1 MPADFGSPVKIAVAG
16 AGYVG
21 LANAVLLAQH
31 NEVVVTDI
39 DSPRVAL
46 INARTSPFEDR
57 ELERYLANAVLN
69 LSAATEPEA
78 AYQDAD
84 FVIVATPTNY
94 DPVSNQFDTRSVE
107 AVASDATRRCPDA
120 TIVIKS
126 TVPVGFTVALRKQLN
141 NERIL
146 FSPEFLRE
154 GQALH
159 DNLHP
164 SRIVV
169 GQDSEAAR
177 RFAELLQQ
185 GAEKQDIP
193 TLLTYQTLV
202 SSIIHKCV
210 SGSLR
215 DIAANRKKQGDA

>member
-1 MPADFGSPVKIAVAG
+1 MPADLGSPVKIAVAG

-69 LSAATEPEA
+69 LSATTEPEV

-107 AVASDATRRCPDA
+107 AVASEATRRCPGA

-126 TVPVGFTVALRKQLN
+126 TVPVGFTRALRTRLN
-141 NERIL
+141 TERIL

-154 GQALH
+154 GQALY

-193 TLLTYQTLV
+193 TLY
-202 SSIIHKCV
+202 
-210 SGSLR
+210 
-215 DIAANRKKQGDA
+215 

>member
-1 MPADFGSPVKIAVAG
+1 MPADLGSPVKIAVAG

-69 LSAATEPEA
+69 LSATTEPEV

-107 AVASDATRRCPDA
+107 AVASEATRRCPDA

-126 TVPVGFTVALRKQLN
+126 TVPVGFTRALRTRLN
-141 NERIL
+141 NEHIL
-146 FSPEFLRE
+146 FSPEF
-154 GQALH
+154 
-159 DNLHP
+159 
-164 SRIVV
+164 S
-169 GQDSEAAR
+169 AR
-177 RFAELLQQ
+177 RPGTPRQPAPLAHC
-185 GAEKQDIP
+185 GG
-193 TLLTYQTLV
+193 
-202 SSIIHKCV
+202 
-210 SGSLR
+210 SGQRGGTALCR
-215 DIAANRKKQGDA
+215 VAAAGGREARHSHAVYRQHRGRGD